1 MKFILIATICIL
13 SACTSEKPEWQN
25 YNDTDIAKLTE
36 QGKTVLVQYTADWCA
51 TCQRQ
56 EENIF
61 QSEKITKLFK
71 EKNVVWIKA
80 DWTNYSSSIKKKI
93 DLHGQSGVPMYV
105 VHSASSKKNGKLLPK
120 HITEKDIIDN
130 I

>member
-71 EKNVVWIKA
+71 EKNVVWI
-80 DWTNYSSSIKKKI
+80 NYSSSIKKKI